1 MGIRPWNNEDTARRI
16 FMEKQK
22 KESAVSVIWKWAGG
36 EQKNFI
42 LSIILAVIGVIGQ
55 MLSYLAAGVRPR

>member
-1 MGIRPWNNEDTARRI
+1 
-16 FMEKQK
+16 MEKQK